1 MAVSDPFGLQK
12 SGLPLERNHSLT
24 DNVLEVLEEFDYAE
38 ALWFVGV
45 GGPAFSKRRSVCSRR
60 PVGPLSGCGY
70 A

>member
-24 DNVLEVLEEFDYAE
+24 DNVLEVLEGFDYAE

-45 GGPAFSKRRSVCSRR
+45 GDRIFETMHGA
-60 PVGPLSGCGY
+60 GC
-70 A
+70 AAACL